1 MNNCKIITFFLSA
14 GIFLQVT
21 YAQLLPSAGHLKI
34 PTTADYS
41 YLFKKTENKNISQL
55 SRNNSDFALASGFYQ
70 EKNYSFAKKYYQL
83 FLYNST
89 FSLYRPEA
97 LYRLAFCDFFLGN
110 YSESREIFGQL
121 VAQYPSYYILGEIHH
136 NIAESYRIEKNYR
149 SAIEWYQAAIQNKT
163 TNPVID
169 KSYFA
174 LGICFEEV
182 SEYQKAIDSYEKI
195 LSYYSDSEVYA
206 DAQIRLGFNF
216 YKINEY
222 ERSIIELSNPSLK
235 NIELGKKAE
244 YLFFLGDSYFHSR
257 EYESAA
263 RYFEEIVETYPDFE
277 FIRDVRYALAWTHL
291 EKKDYTQ
298 AFKEFSLLAQ
308 GSDSIA
314 LLSTYWKGESIRNLG
329 NLREAIKIFEDFQ
342 KRFPSSSYIDGV
354 LFQIGKIYFEL
365 KQNENATKYLLNL
378 LNQTRNQELIAHT
391 NLLLGDMEFS
401 NRNYQIAL
409 KYYDNARNN
418 IKERFSV
425 FKALLGYGISLHHL
439 KQYDQSIAILSVIDS
454 LAPNFESGL
463 TNFYLAENY
472 FKKEN
477 YLVAHR
483 YYGRV
488 SSDDETIYSTALY
501 SKAYCLFNM
510 RDYNNA
516 SYVFQDFLKMFPK
529 DSRGTD
535 VRLRLADALFS
546 NKGYEEA
553 LRNYDILLSSKD
565 SKNQDYILYQTA
577 QVFYKL
583 NRMDRAQ
590 AQLNTL
596 IRSYSRSQYL
606 ENAYYLSGWI
616 YFQERNYER
625 AIEKY
630 RELIYRV
637 PKSKL
642 VPTAYYSIGDSY
654 YNAGNFTEAI
664 SAYEKVI
671 RDYRNSPNWFDAV
684 NGLQYCYV
692 ALGDIESAAKILNDY
707 ALRNKQSGFSD
718 QLFIKKGELYYSNR
732 DYANARASYYDF
744 INIYSGSK
752 LVPEAYY
759 WAGKS
764 SQNLGEFEEAKQ
776 NFNLIISRYPGS
788 DFTISAVIDL
798 ASIYES
804 EGSSD
809 KAISLFN
816 RIIKSNETSK
826 RLSELMFLKAK
837 LLQRI
842 GDMSGAYDLFE
853 EITQSFEDNVFS
865 EKSKLEL
872 GRIEF
877 QSGRFENAIRLLQK
891 LANTRNDDIGAE
903 AQFILGN
910 TFLVQKKTE
919 DAITAF
925 VRVINIFFRYEEW
938 VKQSY
943 LALGSIYE
951 QKKDT
956 KKAKEMYQ
964 VLVNRKGTD
973 DYTNEAKNRLKRIR

>member
-1 MNNCKIITFFLSA
+1 MNYSSYFK
-14 GIFLQVT
+14 
-21 YAQLLPSAGHLKI
+21 LLVLAFI
-34 PTTADYS
+34 
-41 YLFKKTENKNISQL
+41 L
-55 SRNNSDFALASGFYQ
+55 SRFSYSQILPPDGILRIPSTPGYTSLLKNSESKNPVDLTKVNSDFALASAFFQ
-70 EKNYSFAKKYYQL
+70 EKNYSFSKKYYQL

-89 FSLYRPEA
+89 FSVYRPEA
-97 LYRLAFCDFFLGN
+97 LYNLAMSHFYLGEYNDCRNTFLQLSEQ
-110 YSESREIFGQL
+110 YSDSF
-121 VAQYPSYYILGEIHH
+121 ILGEILH
-136 NIAESYRIEKNYR
+136 NIGETFRVDRNFSE
-149 SAIEWYQAAIQNKT
+149 AIEWYKAAIQNKR
-163 TNPVID
+163 TNPIID

-174 LGICFEEV
+174 LGICYEELAD
-182 SEYQKAIDSYEKI
+182 YPKAIESYEQI
-195 LSYYSDSEVYA
+195 LSFYSGSELYA
-206 DAQIRLGFNF
+206 DAQIRLGFN
-216 YKINEY
+216 YYRINEY
-222 ERSIIELSNPSLK
+222 ERSIIELSHPMLK
-235 NIELGKKAE
+235 NVGIGKRAE

-257 EYESAA
+257 DYESATK
-263 RYFEEIVETYPDFE
+263 YFEEIVSSYPEFE
-277 FIRDVRYALAWTHL
+277 YIRDVRYALAWTLL
-291 EKKDYTQ
+291 EKRDYTQ
-298 AFKEFSLLAQ
+298 AFKEFSILAQ

-329 NLREAIKIFEDFQ
+329 NLREAIKVFEDFQ
-342 KRFPSSSYIDGV
+342 KRFPNSSYTEGV
-354 LFQIGKIYFEL
+354 LFQIGKIYLEL
-365 KQNENATKYLLNL
+365 KQNENAVKYLLNL
-378 LNQTRNQELIAHT
+378 LNTTRNQELIAHSS
-391 NLLLGDMEFS
+391 LLLGEMEFN
-401 NRNYQIAL
+401 NRNYQLAL
-409 KYYDNARNN
+409 KYFDNARNN
-418 IKERFSV
+418 LKDRVSV
-425 FKALLGYGISLHHL
+425 FKALLGYGISLHYL
-439 KQYDQSIAILSVIDS
+439 KQYDQSNAILSVIDS

-463 TNFYLAENY
+463 TNFYIAENH
-472 FKKEN
+472 FKNNN
-477 YLVAHR
+477 YLVAYR

-488 SSDDETIYSTALY
+488 SSEDKEIFASALY
-501 SKAYCLFNM
+501 SKAYCLFNLK
-510 RDYNNA
+510 DYNNA
-516 SYVFQDFLKMFPK
+516 SYVFQDFLKLFPK
-529 DSRGTD
+529 DSRISD

-553 LRNYDILLSSKD
+553 LRNYEILISSRDI
-565 SKNQDYILYQTA
+565 KNQDYILYQMA

-642 VPTAYYSIGDSY
+642 VPTAYYSIGDAY
-654 YNAGNFTEAI
+654 YNAGNFAEAI
-664 SAYEKVI
+664 AAYEKVI
-671 RDYRNSPNWFDAV
+671 KDYRNSPHCFDAV

-692 ALGDIESAAKILNDY
+692 ALGDIDRAAQILNDY
-707 ALRNKQSGFSD
+707 ALMNRQSGVSD
-718 QLFIKKGELYYSNR
+718 QLFLKKGELYYSNR
-732 DYANARASYYDF
+732 DYSNAKASYYDF
-744 INIYSGSK
+744 INKYPGSK
-752 LVPEAYY
+752 FIPEAHY

-764 SQNLGEFEEAKQ
+764 CQNLSQNEEAKQ
-776 NFNLIISRYPGS
+776 NFNLIINKYPSS
-788 DFTISAVIDL
+788 DFNISAVIDL
-798 ASIYES
+798 AAIYEL

-809 KAISLFN
+809 KAINLYD
-816 RIIKSNETSK
+816 RIIKSNENSK

-877 QSGRFENAIRLLQK
+877 QAGRFENAVRLLQK

-910 TFLVQKKTE
+910 TFLVQRKTDE
-919 DAITAF
+919 AITAF

-943 LALGSIYE
+943 LALGGIYE
-951 QKKDT
+951 QIKDT
-956 KKAKEMYQ
+956 KKAKEMYM
-964 VLVNRKGTD
+964 VLVNKKVND
-973 DYTNEAKNRLKRIR
+973 EYTTEARNRLKRLK